1 MIIRNQGFY
10 NQYMLDVSGW
20 RREVFEIHVYDKD
33 GVMFTT
39 NSGYFEDD
47 DGEVIDEIWLNT
59 DKDIKLKRKLKFD
72 GDVFV
77 MTKDKYREKYWS
89 LYIPNKLLNFESQ
102 GRILLEFYS
111 SFSVSEK
118 YVSDKIDA
126 SYLQNLPGIKLNGK
140 LNKIFYEFNSLKE
153 KIDIAKKSEVQTL
166 LNKLDLLKKL
176 AKKHEKERERILSLD
191 LESLEIEDS
200 E

>member
-1 MIIRNQGFY
+1 
-10 NQYMLDVSGW
+10 MLDVSGW